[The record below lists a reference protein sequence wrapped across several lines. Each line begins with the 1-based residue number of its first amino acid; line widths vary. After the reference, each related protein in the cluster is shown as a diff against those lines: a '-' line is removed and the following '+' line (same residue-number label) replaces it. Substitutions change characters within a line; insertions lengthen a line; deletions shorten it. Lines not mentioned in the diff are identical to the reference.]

1 MTKSIDKTVTTPYT
15 IHSAVEYTKVISQVA
30 IPAARRDPRLKTTSS
45 LNLAKCRNSKDKAE
59 RLIIETEMI
68 IGVSNFSSVTP

>member
-15 IHSAVEYTKVISQVA
+15 IHSVVEYTKVIAQVA
-30 IPAARRDPRLKTTSS
+30 IPAARRDPRLKTTYS
-45 LNLAKCRNSKDKAE
+45 LDLAKCRNSKDKVE